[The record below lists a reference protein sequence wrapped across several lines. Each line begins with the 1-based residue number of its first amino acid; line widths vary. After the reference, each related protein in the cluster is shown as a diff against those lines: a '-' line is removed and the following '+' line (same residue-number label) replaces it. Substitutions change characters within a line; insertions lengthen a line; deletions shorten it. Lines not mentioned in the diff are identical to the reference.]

1 MSSVG
6 IQALL
11 LPLLGI
17 HSAVTHHELM
27 GVFEIA
33 RGLGTSYRFASSEP
47 GSGCPPGPLHAECL
61 QGHRRRRQAFD
72 ALDGFPVERPARRVR
87 CAGQCASAA
96 G

>member
-47 GSGCPPGPLHAECL
+47 GSGALLGRFALNVCRVIAGGGRYSMPSMASL
-61 QGHRRRRQAFD
+61 
-72 ALDGFPVERPARRVR
+72 LDGLR
-87 CAGQCASAA
+87 AG
-96 G
+96 